1 MIKLKKITKKI
12 LNVVVFYI
20 YLQVE
25 VSELL
30 LYRSFEEERTIY
42 NLHLD
47 TLSPKDIV
55 PASIKESLIVTQII

>member
-1 MIKLKKITKKI
+1 MIKLKKITKNFEYCFF
-12 LNVVVFYI
+12 LYI
-20 YLQVE
+20 FASR
-25 VSELL
+25 SEWAITI
-30 LYRSFEEERTIY
+30 RSFEEERTIY